1 MPVGAGS
8 RRSRFSESAAKL
20 ILVTTI
26 PIARTMLLPQK
37 PSEVLVM
44 RTSGSPA
51 RDQTT
56 TATAVSA
63 GTKAAKLPAPADVP
77 ESQVTLLDGSEVT
90 IRALRKE
97 DAELERE
104 FIRNLSPESR
114 WMRFLG
120 QISEPSDSLI
130 RKLTNLDY
138 QRDMAFI
145 ALSHQGGG
153 TREVGVSRYS
163 LAPDGQS
170 CECAVT
176 VADAWQGKGLGT
188 VLMRDL
194 IDIARRRGIRSMFS
208 VDASANE
215 RMRELARDLGFE
227 RNRDPGDPTRVIY
240 RLVP

>member
-1 MPVGAGS
+1 
-8 RRSRFSESAAKL
+8 
-20 ILVTTI
+20 
-26 PIARTMLLPQK
+26 
-37 PSEVLVM
+37 M
-44 RTSGSPA
+44 RTSTKPA

-56 TATAVSA
+56 TATTVDASSRI
-63 GTKAAKLPAPADVP
+63 TTLPAPADVP
-77 ESQVTLLDGSEVT
+77 ESQVTLLDGSGVT

-97 DAELERE
+97 DAELERK

-130 RKLTNLDY
+130 RKLTEIDY
-138 QRDMAFI
+138 RRDMAFI
-145 ALSHQGGG
+145 ALSREGGV
-153 TREVGVSRYS
+153 TRQVGVSRYS

-176 VADAWQGKGLGT
+176 VADPWQGKGLGT

-208 VDASANE
+208 MDASGNE
-215 RMRELARDLGFE
+215 RMRELARDLGFKRE
-227 RNRDPGDPTRVIY
+227 KDPNDATRVIY
-240 RLVP
+240 RLAL